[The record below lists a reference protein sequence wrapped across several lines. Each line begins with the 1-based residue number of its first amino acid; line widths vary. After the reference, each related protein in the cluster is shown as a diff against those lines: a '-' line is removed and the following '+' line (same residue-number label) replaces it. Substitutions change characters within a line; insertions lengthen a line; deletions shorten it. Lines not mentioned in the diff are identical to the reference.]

1 MANSLLYINQGAL
14 DSSEN
19 IWCVGRDLTVYDGQS
34 WIYYNGSNSIVPDN
48 SPYYLDTRSI
58 SIDSNDTKWV
68 GCAVSSGLSQD
79 LIFFAAGPEA
89 ATGSAWA
96 ITDFDLAGPNWEV
109 PTIYA
114 SPYGDEVLAFISP
127 LNGGGGTGATGNVG
141 VTGGYLWSYN
151 KVTSMWN
158 EVSPGYTWPH
168 IYDIKAKGKDG
179 VNWDYYLATSEG
191 VQIIPNGKLD
201 TSTLQDGNAFI
212 PALKKMNSYN
222 SSLNSNNIYSV
233 SFDEEGHYWLGTD
246 QGLTYWDG
254 SKYYNWVTPGSTS
267 VELVVAR
274 PNGHV
279 FFREGDPF
287 DVPTLTNGFYHF
299 NGDTF
304 TQYDTT
310 NSNLPDNLV
319 IDILLAPEKVSKG
332 SLTIYPNDL
341 WVVAGNYVV
350 LFDYVIPHVYAS
362 SIYEGTT
369 GWNFID
375 YTPVA
380 TGATTDAADL
390 PKAERFNWVYPS
402 WQGYQ
407 NYELANDHPGMD
419 PRNLF
424 LDTDFKAIADGRAG
438 NQDYWNWGQVIP
450 YDQQVE
456 AGLIPDYTWLNGIT
470 GANQITISS
479 VSRYKGLNVLSGYS
493 ANPYTNFGPSSNLE
507 EEFIVANTNPTNGT
521 AGTQNFGF
529 VTFYSDSGQVQG
541 SIPFRGYSTR
551 VLSAKPSYDNSSLI
565 VLGSYSRYV
574 EGGKFVWGSQYPTAA
589 DMTVTGVTGPIGGPI
604 GFSNIATPGI
614 TASFDYPWILNGSTG
629 ATSGVYIPEPSLL
642 TSTIGYF
649 LAEVDFEIGDEISYG
664 GIDFSTETL
673 SSTFCLK
680 NFRTFPGANSSYDP
694 AGNPAGTLPTI
705 VGKSDLSVSQNSIR
719 FTGNIVGGI
728 STLKN
733 DYENTN
739 DIPNAPEFLFTPY
752 SNSTYVS
759 SGFVVDVNPDF
770 YLKSGAVV
778 GMTGGASSLDTI
790 TSLPN
795 GQTFLLTGTANYDL
809 NYGNLEVSHAT
820 GGFSYPWFILSNN
833 SNQGLT
839 GSFFANSSNGD
850 SNYTSWINTSAS
862 FSDTSK
868 FYTAMLFTGNGTL
881 ENYNGTSLSVE
892 GASGAVNTAIF
903 SVSPGGK
910 LNLESSYEVLPYTY
924 EYAYNATIS
933 SAEGVRANDSYYL
946 AVNYQYT
953 PGTTGN
959 GNIIIKRSVTG
970 TYVDEFSTFPAD
982 PNSGTQS
989 PLKMSVAP
997 DLNVFLAGGN
1007 SGITGPTG
1015 LPYPAG
1021 NLSFV
1026 SLLESYKPPVGVDM
1040 GNIISRAG
1048 SGAWTWVDVHD
1059 SDSDLYVPMLSTVFF
1074 SNYNSAIFGKQFN
1087 RWVLTNARTS
1097 EVILDVKQTPYFIYT
1112 FTRSGYYSIQN
1123 TVEDA
1128 AGNVYEIAK
1137 PAFIKVVNQS
1147 IPRADDP
1154 NPFLV
1159 NSADYGYV
1167 PAGRGFENEAEKLDK
1182 DMLEQQIQ
1190 IRLQNIPPFGSGLIL
1205 KDDPDATFRGN

>member
-1 MANSLLYINQGAL
+1 
-14 DSSEN
+14 
-19 IWCVGRDLTVYDGQS
+19 
-34 WIYYNGSNSIVPDN
+34 
-48 SPYYLDTRSI
+48 
-58 SIDSNDTKWV
+58 
-68 GCAVSSGLSQD
+68 
-79 LIFFAAGPEA
+79 
-89 ATGSAWA
+89 
-96 ITDFDLAGPNWEV
+96 
-109 PTIYA
+109 
-114 SPYGDEVLAFISP
+114 
-127 LNGGGGTGATGNVG
+127 
-141 VTGGYLWSYN
+141 
-151 KVTSMWN
+151 
-158 EVSPGYTWPH
+158 
-168 IYDIKAKGKDG
+168 
-179 VNWDYYLATSEG
+179 
-191 VQIIPNGKLD
+191 
-201 TSTLQDGNAFI
+201 
-212 PALKKMNSYN
+212 
-222 SSLNSNNIYSV
+222 
-233 SFDEEGHYWLGTD
+233 
-246 QGLTYWDG
+246 
-254 SKYYNWVTPGSTS
+254 
-267 VELVVAR
+267 
-274 PNGHV
+274 
-279 FFREGDPF
+279 
-287 DVPTLTNGFYHF
+287 
-299 NGDTF
+299 
-304 TQYDTT
+304 
-310 NSNLPDNLV
+310 
-319 IDILLAPEKVSKG
+319 
-332 SLTIYPNDL
+332 
-341 WVVAGNYVV
+341 
-350 LFDYVIPHVYAS
+350 
-362 SIYEGTT
+362 
-369 GWNFID
+369 
-375 YTPVA
+375 
-380 TGATTDAADL
+380 
-390 PKAERFNWVYPS
+390 
-402 WQGYQ
+402 
-407 NYELANDHPGMD
+407 
-419 PRNLF
+419 
-424 LDTDFKAIADGRAG
+424 
-438 NQDYWNWGQVIP
+438 
-450 YDQQVE
+450 
-456 AGLIPDYTWLNGIT
+456 
-470 GANQITISS
+470 
-479 VSRYKGLNVLSGYS
+479 
-493 ANPYTNFGPSSNLE
+493 
-507 EEFIVANTNPTNGT
+507 
-521 AGTQNFGF
+521 
-529 VTFYSDSGQVQG
+529 
-541 SIPFRGYSTR
+541 
-551 VLSAKPSYDNSSLI
+551 
-565 VLGSYSRYV
+565 
-574 EGGKFVWGSQYPTAA
+574 
-589 DMTVTGVTGPIGGPI
+589 
-604 GFSNIATPGI
+604 
-614 TASFDYPWILNGSTG
+614 
-629 ATSGVYIPEPSLL
+629 
-642 TSTIGYF
+642 
-649 LAEVDFEIGDEISYG
+649 
-664 GIDFSTETL
+664 
-673 SSTFCLK
+673 
-680 NFRTFPGANSSYDP
+680 
-694 AGNPAGTLPTI
+694 
-705 VGKSDLSVSQNSIR
+705 
-719 FTGNIVGGI
+719 
-728 STLKN
+728 
-733 DYENTN
+733 
-739 DIPNAPEFLFTPY
+739 
-752 SNSTYVS
+752 
-759 SGFVVDVNPDF
+759 
-770 YLKSGAVV
+770 
-778 GMTGGASSLDTI
+778 MTGGVPSLDTI

-850 SNYTSWINTSAS
+850 SNYVSWINTSAS

-892 GASGAVNTAIF
+892 GASGAVNAAIF

-910 LNLESSYEVLPYTY
+910 LNLESSYEVLPDTY

-1190 IRLQNIPPFGSGLIL
+1190 IRLENIPPFGSGLIL